1 MSNRDI
7 TIEELIERQT
17 GQANL
22 FKFQKGDMITL
33 NMLLD
38 DGHVYIVT
46 VAIGDIIKTNV
57 NPKEQT

>member
-1 MSNRDI
+1 MSNRVI

-17 GQANL
+17 ERARL
-22 FKFQKGDMITL
+22 FKFSQGNMITL

-38 DGHVYIVT
+38 DGATYIVT

-57 NPKEQT
+57 NPT